1 MQFGKMR
8 LYVKKAT
15 KKRQFSHL
23 NKSKRDE
30 VEILL
35 KKGYTQKDIAETLNV
50 NPSTISRE
58 RKRKRKNGVYK
69 ADSAQH
75 KADVKRSNS
84 KHCGMMIE
92 KDLKIKKYVIKQL
105 KKKRSPDEI
114 AGRMKL
120 EQITP
125 RISTN
130 AIYKWLYS
138 PYGQAYCKYLCTKR
152 YKKRKRKSKTKREM
166 IPNRVSLEKRPE
178 NGEHA
183 EGDLFVSP
191 IKTGVQRSGAIICL
205 PTSKL
210 LIGRMIDNKK
220 PDTMVQAVQEMIL
233 EAKFDDLTLDNGL
246 ENRYHEQFGIN
257 TYFADA
263 YSPWQKPHV
272 ENSIGLVRRWFIPKG
287 TNLNNVSD
295 EEQQTYL
302 NIINHK
308 FRKSLGYRSAYEV
321 SLKHNFI
328 QKIPALRRA

>member
-1 MQFGKMR
+1 MPK
-8 LYVKKAT
+8 
-15 KKRQFSHL
+15 KKRKKSRFHHL
-23 NKSKRDE
+23 NKVDRDE

-35 KKGYTQKDIAETLNV
+35 KKGYTQKEIAETLGV
-50 NPSTISRE
+50 NASTISRE

-75 KADVKRSNS
+75 KANVKRSNS
-84 KHCGMMIE
+84 KYCGMKIE
-92 KDLKIKKYVIKQL
+92 RNPKVKRYIIKQL

-120 EQITP
+120 EKITP

-130 AIYKWLYS
+130 AIYKWIYS
-138 PYGQAYCKYLCTKR
+138 SYGQAYCKYLCTKR
-152 YKKRKRKSKTKREM
+152 YKNRKRKPKTKREM
-166 IPNRVSLEKRPE
+166 IPNRISLEKRPQ

-210 LIGRMIDNKK
+210 LIGRMIENKK
-220 PDTMVQAVQEMIL
+220 PDTMVQAVKEIIL

-246 ENRYHEQFGIN
+246 ENRYHEQFGID

-272 ENSIGLVRRWFIPKG
+272 ENSIGLLRRWFIPKG
-287 TNLNNVSD
+287 TNLNDVSEEYLQTQINV
-295 EEQQTYL
+295 
-302 NIINHK
+302 INHK
-308 FRKSLGYRSAYEV
+308 FRKSLGYRSAFEV
-321 SLKHNFI
+321 SLQQKFI
-328 QKIPALRRA
+328 QKIPALRRV